1 MKRLILL
8 LLLFTTSFIFSQNI
22 GINQDGSIKLYN
34 ELPSTFTN
42 SDGFTTL
49 NYPKASS
56 LTHYEDG
63 WRDYIRPT
71 INNST
76 QRLGNVIFDVA
87 NDIFTNEV
95 ISLTDEQIQASL
107 IAQSES
113 LKQQLIQ
120 EAINAQIEAEAQ
132 VSDDAESLDSQ
143 ALFPLWNGN
152 GVSYALGFK
161 VQHFTAENEL
171 VLYKV
176 VQAHTSQVNWQPRD
190 VPALFTRVA
199 YPDQVLAWVQP
210 TGAQD
215 AYQIGDEVTHD
226 NPNDGGNI
234 WLYQSKINANTQE
247 PGRDGTFNRW
257 WEPINVIN

>member
-22 GINQDGSIKLYN
+22 GRDVNGQIQLYN
-34 ELPSTFTN
+34 SYPKTFT
-42 SDGFTTL
+42 DGNGLTIL
-49 NYPKASS
+49 NYPKATT
-56 LTHYEDG
+56 LKHYEDG
-63 WRDYIRPT
+63 FRDYVRPT
-71 INNST
+71 INNAVE
-76 QRLGNVIFDVA
+76 RLGNVIFDVA

-95 ISLTDEQIQASL
+95 IGLTDEQIQASL

-120 EAINAQIEAEAQ
+120 EVINAQIEAEAQ

-161 VQHFTAENEL
+161 AQHFTADNEL

-199 YPDQVLAWVQP
+199 YPNQVLAWVQP

-215 AYQIGDEVTHD
+215 AFQIGDEVTHD

-234 WLYQSKINANTQE
+234 WLFRSKINANTQE